1 MARDGFAFEKGG
13 FANAKMS
20 LEAAAEDLGS
30 KYHAGN
36 EVSLGMFALSAACEW
51 PARHEYMNTW
61 EDLKQEFR
69 HGKNEAT
76 TLAGLLKKTE
86 DGYSTAE
93 SENARTVLAAVAESQ
108 EAKPTDVPEPYY
120 DHDPY
125 SLDTPFPWSFTGG
138 ASVAATGWSSSS
150 PRATI

>member
-1 MARDGFAFEKGG
+1 VTEARPLEDG
-13 FANAKMS
+13 FANATMS
-20 LEAAAEDLGS
+20 LESAAKGLGS
-30 KYHAGN
+30 TYYAAYR
-36 EVSLGMFALSAACEW
+36 VSLGMFALSAACEW

-69 HGKNEAT
+69 HGDNEAT